1 MFWNNT
7 LCYNVFGDEM
17 EIVKFVLGDIRSNC
31 YVVYEKNHAFV
42 IDPGFENDVVIP
54 FIKEKNLILDG
65 IYITHG
71 HFDHVGGVKQLK
83 DAFGVQVYAPKED
96 LVFMNDGP
104 YNRIGYPIPVDQ
116 WVIDGDEVNFLN
128 QIWKVYITPGHS
140 PGSSILYGNH
150 TLFSGDTL
158 FYQSIGRTDIPF
170 ADSKTIYH
178 SVKRIYSLFE
188 DDVIIYP
195 GHGRSS
201 TIGHEK
207 LHNPFVRA

>member
-1 MFWNNT
+1 MIWFQS
-7 LCYNVFGDEM
+7 LCYNVFGDTM
-17 EIVKFVLGDIRSNC
+17 EIVKFVLGDIRSNS
-31 YVVYEKNHAFV
+31 YVVYENGHAFV

-54 FIKEKNLILDG
+54 FLKEKNLTLDA

-83 DAFGVQVYAPKED
+83 DALDPKVYAPKQDE
-96 LVFMNDGP
+96 VFMGTGP

-116 WVIDGDEVNFLN
+116 WVDDEDELMLLGH
-128 QIWKVYITPGHS
+128 IWKVYLTPGHS
-140 PGSSILYGNH
+140 PGSSVLFSNQI
-150 TLFSGDTL
+150 LFSGDTL

-178 SVKRIYSLFE
+178 SVKRIYSLFD
-188 DDVIIYP
+188 DDVIVYP
-195 GHGRSS
+195 GHGRAS

-207 LHNPFVRA
+207 KYNPFVRA